1 MTKTIL
7 IVDDDPVQRRILEN
21 SVNKMGYRAIT
32 CDDGE
37 SALAHLQDASS
48 TAIDLIVLDL
58 VMPGIDGMGVL
69 KALSEME
76 AAIPTIVQTSKGG
89 IDTVVSAVRAGAVDF
104 CVKPVAMERLKVSIQ
119 NALKVGAME
128 QVVQKIRKSSQGTFT
143 FDDMVG
149 SSPALEK
156 AKKLG
161 ERAAASNIPILL
173 EGESGVGKEVFAK
186 AVQGASERSGKPF
199 VTVNCGALPENLAE
213 SILFG
218 HEKGSFTG
226 ATQTHIGKFKEAD
239 GGTLFLDEV
248 GELSLDLQVKLL
260 RAIQEGEI
268 DPVGAKRPVKTDFRL
283 ISATNRDMIEQV
295 KHGHFREDLYYRL
308 NVFPVNVPPLRAR
321 KSDIAA
327 LIQHFTAR
335 ICLEEGRRNISG
347 ISHDALAMLEA
358 YDWPGNIRQLENTIF
373 RAVILCDGS
382 QLTVEEFPQVAMA
395 LGQEWESELGTER
408 ASILDLQSSVV
419 SLPLRDEAAA
429 DEDMLD
435 AMVREAERGTLS
447 ALSNAGDVRSLEE
460 LEGDLIRF
468 AIEHHEGRMTRV
480 ARSLDIGRST
490 LYRKLKELGIDA
502 AEPRETA
509 KKAAAG

>member
-1 MTKTIL
+1 MTQTIL

-21 SVNKMGYRAIT
+21 SVNKMGYRAVT
-32 CDDGE
+32 CEDGE
-37 SALAHLQDASS
+37 SALARLRETSS
-48 TAIDLIVLDL
+48 TPVDLVVLDL

-69 KALSEME
+69 SALSEDQS
-76 AAIPTIVQTSKGG
+76 AVPVIVQTSKGG
-89 IDTVVSAVRAGAVDF
+89 IETVVSAVRAGAVDF
-104 CVKPVAMERLKVSIQ
+104 CVKPVSMERLKVSIQ

-149 SSPALEK
+149 SSPAMER

-161 ERAAASNIPILL
+161 QRAADSNIPILL

-199 VTVNCGALPENLAE
+199 ITVNCGALPENLAE

-218 HEKGSFTG
+218 HEKGAFTG
-226 ATQTHIGKFKEAD
+226 ATQNHTGKFKEAD

-283 ISATNRDMIEQV
+283 ISATNRDMIERVQE
-295 KHGHFREDLYYRL
+295 GHFREDLYYRL
-308 NVFPVNVPPLRAR
+308 NVFPINVPPLRAR
-321 KSDIAA
+321 KADIAA

-373 RAVILCDGS
+373 RAVILCDGQ
-382 QLTVEEFPQVAMA
+382 QLTIDEFPQVASA
-395 LGQEWESELGTER
+395 LGKDFAPDVTSAT
-408 ASILDLQSSVV
+408 VV
-419 SLPLRDEAAA
+419 PMSAAA
-429 DEDMLD
+429 PSPLSSHDEDAADDHMIE
-435 AMVREAERGTLS
+435 AMKAEAERGVLQ
-447 ALSNAGDVRSLEE
+447 ALSSAGDVRSLEDV
-460 LEGDLIRF
+460 EGDLIRF
-468 AIEHHEGRMTRV
+468 AIEHHGGRMTRV

-502 AEPRETA
+502 GEPRQTA
-509 KKAAAG
+509 KQAANG